1 MGGLTEEGIALFVST
16 ESLPL
21 VVDFNHETA
30 QKIFSGEVKSH
41 FLLFSSAKADDYE
54 AKVAILKD
62 QAMKNKGKM
71 CLSLSTLTKKTTRGS
86 WSSSELLTVSCP
98 PTEPSDWARRWPSS
112 SQRTTASTT
121 PSSSCLTSWRAS

>member
-1 MGGLTEEGIALFVST
+1 MFKTFDDGKSILTEGLTEEGIALFVST

-54 AKVAILKD
+54 AK
-62 QAMKNKGKM
+62 AMKNKGKM
-71 CLSLSTLTKKTTRGS
+71 LFVTINTDEEDHKRILEFFGIVD
-86 WSSSELLTVSCP
+86 SEL
-98 PTEPSDWARRWPSS
+98 PTF
-112 SQRTTASTT
+112 
-121 PSSSCLTSWRAS
+121 RAIKLGEEMATF

>member
-1 MGGLTEEGIALFVST
+1 MTEEGIALFVST

-54 AKVAILKD
+54 AKVNININATTFIEKIIFYT
-62 QAMKNKGKM
+62 
-71 CLSLSTLTKKTTRGS
+71 STLRRLYFPP
-86 WSSSELLTVSCP
+86 LLVVCI
-98 PTEPSDWARRWPSS
+98 A
-112 SQRTTASTT
+112 
-121 PSSSCLTSWRAS
+121 L